1 MRLNQATYIQIFQ
14 TELQACLH
22 GVKWLGNCSTNTSCM
37 QTEISPIQCVAVN
50 ICRCLGPIS
59 LTYTGLR
66 TSNCTCNPITN
77 IVSQFVRAV
86 RHHIVLH
93 VVSVS
98 FPDSQKWSGDNAY
111 TGRLRLDQLP
121 IHNISSPTIKLAGCQ
136 LEHAWRVRCTVWNH
150 VVYYG
155 WQARQAAGKH
165 EQG

>member
-1 MRLNQATYIQIFQ
+1 MPRLVRKNSLGTRLNQAIYIR
-14 TELQACLH
+14 L
-22 GVKWLGNCSTNTSCM
+22 SCRLAFM
-37 QTEISPIQCVAVN
+37 VSNGWATAAPTHPARKQRYHKIIQCVAVN

-111 TGRLRLDQLP
+111 TGRLRLEQFP
-121 IHNISSPTIKLAGCQ
+121 IHNNPVL
-136 LEHAWRVRCTVWNH
+136 
-150 VVYYG
+150 
-155 WQARQAAGKH
+155 
-165 EQG
+165 